1 MNERFFGI
9 WDCLQQVPFL
19 RRLLLEVM
27 FHGLSTFFSGMARE
41 QKFRSHHFLFF
52 RPFLLVSKY
61 LSLEKGKHCT
71 SKGMFRDHRPPF
83 IGSRCPATT
92 SNDPC
97 NLFSRATPKT
107 TNSPSWQSTS
117 KITPMVGLHPKRQ
130 NGEYSPKTSHKS
142 LLPDSPKPFESS
154 CASKC
159 LQGPWGCP

>member
-41 QKFRSHHFLFF
+41 QKFRSHHFVFSA
-52 RPFLLVSKY
+52 VSPCFQIFVAW
-61 LSLEKGKHCT
+61 KGQNLYVQR
-71 SKGMFRDHRPPF
+71 MFRNHRPPF

-107 TNSPSWQSTS
+107 TNSPSWQSTLE
-117 KITPMVGLHPKRQ
+117 ITPVVGLHPKRQ

-142 LLPDSPKPFESS
+142 LLPDSPKPFEPS